1 MGLRKIAHQA
11 LTFAGN
17 AIVYPLAGASRRDPR
32 LWVFGAPEGRFEGKS
47 KYLYLWLNLTGHSPP
62 PVWITQD
69 ADLARQLR
77 GLGMQ
82 AHSRWSTEGLRKAAR
97 AGMYFV
103 NDNASDVNFPLSRGS
118 VIFNLWHGVG
128 LKNVLFGAKVGVSAR
143 LAGKRPTYF
152 QRIRTMRRLQRPDWV
167 LSTSPE
173 MSRDFFARCFDV
185 PLARAPALGY
195 PRLDPQLDEK
205 LRAAAEK
212 LGDYSSL
219 DALGA
224 KRTLLYA
231 PTLRE
236 TGSNFVEGA
245 LPDLDQLSA
254 ALGEQ
259 EAHLFLKL
267 HPKMTHGLTDG
278 TALPANVTVLPEDM
292 DLYPVLDRFNALVTD
307 YSSLF
312 FDFIACR
319 SEGVVLY
326 TFDHEE
332 YLRAER
338 DLAWDYDEATV
349 GVRAHDFSEL
359 CAIVRD
365 GRAFAPLERAK
376 LSALR
381 ERFWGGP
388 LELPTSSQRI
398 ADFLKT
404 DARECR

>member
-1 MGLRKIAHQA
+1 MGLRKLAHYA

-17 AIVYPLAGASRRDPR
+17 AVVYPLAGSQRRDPQ
-32 LWVFGAPEGRFEGKS
+32 LWVFGAPEGRFEGNS
-47 KYLYLWLNLTGHSPP
+47 KYLYLWLHLTGHSPA

-69 ADLARQLR
+69 ARLVRQLR
-77 GLGMQ
+77 SKGMQ
-82 AHSRWSTEGLRKAAR
+82 AHSRWSSEGLRTAAR
-97 AGMYFV
+97 AGVYFV

-128 LKNVLFGAKVGVSAR
+128 LKNVLFGAKVGVSAT
-143 LAGKRPTYF
+143 LAGKRRTYL
-152 QRIRTMRRLQRPDWV
+152 QRIRNMRRLQRPDWV

-185 PLARAPALGY
+185 PLERAPALGY

-205 LRAAAEK
+205 LRAAATSM
-212 LGDYSSL
+212 GDYSSL
-219 DALGA
+219 EAQGA
-224 KRTLLYA
+224 KRRLLYA

-236 TGSNFVEGA
+236 SGSHFLDRA
-245 LPDLDQLSA
+245 LPDLERLSS
-254 ALGEQ
+254 ALTEQ
-259 EAHLFLKL
+259 GAHLYLKL
-267 HPKMTHGLTDG
+267 HPKMSE
-278 TALPANVTVLPEDM
+278 ALPNGIKLPSNLTLLPESM
-292 DLYPVLDRFNALVTD
+292 DLYPVLDRFDALVTD

-326 TFDHEE
+326 TFDHED
-332 YLRAER
+332 YVRAER

-359 CAIVRD
+359 CAIVGD
-365 GRAFAPLERAK
+365 GRAFAPLEPAK
-376 LSALR
+376 LAELR

-388 LELPTSSQRI
+388 LQPPLASQRI
-398 ADFLKT
+398 ADFLAR
-404 DARECR
+404 DAQVSR